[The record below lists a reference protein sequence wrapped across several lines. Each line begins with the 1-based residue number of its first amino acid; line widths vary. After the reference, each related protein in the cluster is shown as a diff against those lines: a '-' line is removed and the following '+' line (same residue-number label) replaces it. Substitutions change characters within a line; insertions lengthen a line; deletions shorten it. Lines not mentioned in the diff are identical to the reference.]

1 MLTFFFITV
10 KRYPIQTKLMIVIMI
25 LVIMNIMILVIMIIM
40 ILLIMI
46 K

>member
-10 KRYPIQTKLMIVIMI
+10 KRYPIQTKLMMVIMI
-25 LVIMNIMILVIMIIM
+25 IMVLAIMIIM